1 MKRFILTLIATAA
14 ATSISLAQVGYWTQ
28 AGLTPRTTTIDV
40 NNNDYNN
47 GDTETGDIS
56 ITSNTNVVLAFED
69 DGSGIT
75 DFEACWTLYNAN
87 GTLLIAPATIT
98 NIVGTLCIAD
108 AEGLTNIT
116 VRAFFRSDGSPI
128 PFYSADYGGKAKGNL
143 FGVGFGFG
151 SAGGEIACEIPELAA
166 IAGSGEDFPVVQ
178 LLNNDG
184 TRNASAGG
192 PDVAGILS
200 YSATDT
206 APDGDIR
213 IDLSNGNILL
223 VGESRQVDDWVLT
236 GQTSGRVAVYKILT
250 PAGAVVKAYSAAS
263 SEAIGTE
270 MWHGAA
276 VTANGFALRFSS
288 DTGDKIRFFD
298 NAGNPTT
305 ANISIAAATCHP
317 EAATGGRGDGSGF
330 KGNGVDA
337 YVYACSGASGPWV
350 TVFNANGS
358 VRYSR
363 KVADLA
369 DNPDSGGLDAA
380 IAADG
385 RVIVAFDA
393 SNNDTNNVNLY
404 HLPQARLFDPCGR
417 AIGPVFYLSERENPT
432 NSIASNGDKGN
443 PRVAFRGN
451 TIAAMWGSS
460 NSTATALSIFAL
472 RIFNAPALA
481 PCSAPPVIS
490 ISQSG
495 TNAIISWP
503 ASFGLLTLQSTPT
516 VSPTAWTCVGPQPAI
531 VPAGNKNTMT
541 VPIGAAN
548 AFFRLSQ

>member
-98 NIVGTLCIAD
+98 NIIGTLCIAD

-116 VRAFFRSDGSPI
+116 VRAFFRSNGSPI

-206 APDGDIR
+206 APAGDIR
-213 IDLSNGNILL
+213 IAD
-223 VGESRQVDDWVLT
+223 
-236 GQTSGRVAVYKILT
+236 
-250 PAGAVVKAYSAAS
+250 
-263 SEAIGTE
+263 
-270 MWHGAA
+270 
-276 VTANGFALRFSS
+276 
-288 DTGDKIRFFD
+288 FD
-298 NAGNPTT
+298 
-305 ANISIAAATCHP
+305 
-317 EAATGGRGDGSGF
+317 
-330 KGNGVDA
+330 
-337 YVYACSGASGPWV
+337 Y
-350 TVFNANGS
+350 
-358 VRYSR
+358 
-363 KVADLA
+363 
-369 DNPDSGGLDAA
+369 
-380 IAADG
+380 
-385 RVIVAFDA
+385 
-393 SNNDTNNVNLY
+393 
-404 HLPQARLFDPCGR
+404 
-417 AIGPVFYLSERENPT
+417 
-432 NSIASNGDKGN
+432 
-443 PRVAFRGN
+443 
-451 TIAAMWGSS
+451 
-460 NSTATALSIFAL
+460 
-472 RIFNAPALA
+472 
-481 PCSAPPVIS
+481 
-490 ISQSG
+490 
-495 TNAIISWP
+495 
-503 ASFGLLTLQSTPT
+503 
-516 VSPTAWTCVGPQPAI
+516 
-531 VPAGNKNTMT
+531 
-541 VPIGAAN
+541 
-548 AFFRLSQ
+548 